1 MKGLRALIAGKLR
14 SIADIV
20 ERKNKND
27 AFVDLMA
34 DVDDQ
39 RAHHFGRSEDLDELD
54 DSAWKVRMDFDQF
67 LRTIVMNIGSL
78 FISQ

>member
-14 SIADIV
+14 SIADII
-20 ERKNKND
+20 ESKNKND
-27 AFVDLMA
+27 NDVFVDLMA

-54 DSAWKVRMDFDQF
+54 DSA
-67 LRTIVMNIGSL
+67 
-78 FISQ
+78 